1 MFGDVKEG
9 VARGE
14 FAQVGTSCVIT
25 LYYVLSDDRVER
37 RCDVVQERQHVLLRS
52 NTRDTE
58 REKLFS
64 SDVIASHKPARFEF
78 ASTGR
83 DSVRVVPK

>member
-1 MFGDVKEG
+1 M
-9 VARGE
+9 ARGE

-37 RCDVVQERQHVLLRS
+37 RCDDVQERQRVLPACVFEIPRS
-52 NTRDTE
+52 IV
-58 REKLFS
+58 REMLFS

-78 ASTGR
+78 VSTGR
-83 DSVRVVPK
+83 ENVRVVPK

>member
-1 MFGDVKEG
+1 MKEG

-37 RCDVVQERQHVLLRS
+37 RCDDVQERQHVLLRS

-83 DSVRVVPK
+83 ENVRVVPK